1 MPACKEP
8 VRIGR
13 PPLGGAADETV
24 YLGIKIPESLRDEI
38 RRAAAA
44 DGVGMSEYVRNL
56 LEKEKSRKK

>member
-13 PPLGGAADETV
+13 PPLGGTADETV
-24 YLGIKIPESLRDEI
+24 YLGIKIPASVRDEI

-44 DGVGMSEYVRNL
+44 DGMGMSEYVRNL
-56 LEKEKSRKK
+56 IEKEKSRKS